1 MRALAVL
8 VLLLLSAPARGIL
21 ISEYVE
27 GNGNNQALELYN
39 PAAAPRSITNYVL
52 QIYANGSAV
61 PTATITLSGTL
72 AAGDTFVI
80 VRSTASAALLATADA
95 TSASLVFSGDDAIVL
110 VNAIGTVIDRIGR
123 VGEDPGNQWGNGQTS
138 TRNAVLR
145 RTSVA
150 PGPVDPT
157 APFVPSDEWQGFN
170 QNNFSDVG
178 TAPVSLPEASALG
191 MLGAALVGFS
201 AISLPLRRGPRRRR
215 R

>member
-39 PAAAPRSITNYVL
+39 PAGSPRSITNYVL
-52 QIYANGSAV
+52 RIHANGSIA
-61 PTATITLSGTL
+61 PTATITLSGTV

-110 VNAIGTVIDRIGR
+110 VNALGTVIDRIGR

-138 TRNAVLR
+138 TQNNVLR

-157 APFVPSDEWQGFN
+157 APFVPSAEWQGFN
-170 QNNFSDVG
+170 QNDFTGMG
-178 TAPVSLPEASALG
+178 TAPVALPEASALG
-191 MLGAALVGFS
+191 LLGAALLAFS
-201 AISLPLRRGPRRRR
+201 AFSPLRRGPRRWRR
-215 R
+215 

>member
-8 VLLLLSAPARGIL
+8 ILLLLSAPARGIL

-27 GNGNNQALELYN
+27 GNGNNQAIELYN

-52 QIYANGSAV
+52 QIYASGSAV

-72 AAGDTFVI
+72 AAGGAFVI
-80 VRSTASAALLATADA
+80 VRSTAGAALLATADA

-110 VNAIGTVIDRIGR
+110 VNALGTVIDRIGR
-123 VGEDPGNQWGNGQTS
+123 VGEDPGNQWGTGQTS
-138 TRNAVLR
+138 TQNNVLR

-150 PGPVDPT
+150 AGPVDPT
-157 APFVPSDEWQGFN
+157 APFVPSTEWQGFN
-170 QNNFSDVG
+170 QNDFTDVG
-178 TAPVSLPEASALG
+178 AAPVALPEASALG
-191 MLGAALVGFS
+191 MLGTALVAFAATS
-201 AISLPLRRGPRRRR
+201 PLLRRGPRRRR

>member
-27 GNGNNQALELYN
+27 GNGSNQALELYN
-39 PAAAPRSITNYVL
+39 DAGTPHDITNFVL
-52 QIYANGSAV
+52 QIYANGSVV
-61 PTATITLSGTL
+61 PTTTITLAGTI

-123 VGEDPGNQWGNGQTS
+123 VGEDPGNQSGESLT
-138 TRNAVLR
+138 
-145 RTSVA
+145 
-150 PGPVDPT
+150 
-157 APFVPSDEWQGFN
+157 PFVVVND
-170 QNNFSDVG
+170 
-178 TAPVSLPEASALG
+178 
-191 MLGAALVGFS
+191 
-201 AISLPLRRGPRRRR
+201 R
-215 R
+215 

>member
-1 MRALAVL
+1 MRTLAVL
-8 VLLLLSAPARGIL
+8 ILLLLSAPARGIL

-27 GNGNNQALELYN
+27 GNGNNQAIELYN

-52 QIYANGSAV
+52 RIYANGSAL

-80 VRSTASAALLATADA
+80 VRSTAGAALLATADA

-110 VNAIGTVIDRIGR
+110 VNALGTVIDRIGR
-123 VGEDPGNQWGNGQTS
+123 VGEDPGNQWGAGQTS
-138 TRNAVLR
+138 TQNNVLR

-150 PGPVDPT
+150 AGAVDPT
-157 APFVPSDEWQGFN
+157 APFVPSAEWQGFN
-170 QNNFSDVG
+170 QNDFTGVG
-178 TAPVSLPEASALG
+178 AAPVALPEASALG

-201 AISLPLRRGPRRRR
+201 ALSLPLRRDPRRGRR
-215 R
+215 